1 MKIFNKFMLVT
12 LLVITS
18 QQTKVSPTTPRN
30 IALTTAFVA
39 SAAIICYTFYKYFNP
54 QTIIITADEITI
66 MIDPIKVTERAYFIK
81 KNLTLFLQKAKV
93 EQLKIQS
100 KKINIQISKTR
111 YEDVFSIKVAPK
123 LGDEKT
129 FLTRSKTLSELIE
142 KYLLDT

>member
-1 MKIFNKFMLVT
+1 MKMFNKFILAT
-12 LLVITS
+12 ILIITAT
-18 QQTKVSPTTPRN
+18 QAKASPTSSRN
-30 IALTTAFVA
+30 IIFSTAFLA
-39 SAAIICYTFYKYFNP
+39 SSAIICYTFYKYFNP

-66 MIDPIKVTERAYFIK
+66 LIDPIKITERAYFIK
-81 KNLTLFLQKAKV
+81 KNLTLFLKEVRV

-100 KKINIQISKTR
+100 KKISIHISKTR
-111 YEDVFSIKVAPK
+111 YEDVFSIKVAPR